1 MTPWDWGALALF
13 FVSWLGYGLLLHLLA
28 GKGHV
33 LNDDMLAVRQAWM
46 NQMAVRELRLV
57 DSQLMGHSI
66 NSASFFA
73 SANLLLIAAVAG
85 VLFGGEAALRGVA
98 AVGSDIGGAEPAS
111 LELLEA
117 KLGLVTLCLARGLL
131 DFIWSIRQMNYTL
144 ALIGATPEGETAMD
158 RAAYAAAAGSVLN
171 PAMVAFNSGVR
182 AYYFALAATA
192 WLFGPFWLA
201 LGAAAAFSLLLWRQ
215 RGSPAARAI
224 RKARSMLEEDR

>member
-73 SANLLLIAAVAG
+73 SANLLLIAAVA
-85 VLFGGEAALRGVA
+85 
-98 AVGSDIGGAEPAS
+98 
-111 LELLEA
+111 
-117 KLGLVTLCLARGLL
+117 
-131 DFIWSIRQMNYTL
+131 
-144 ALIGATPEGETAMD
+144 
-158 RAAYAAAAGSVLN
+158 
-171 PAMVAFNSGVR
+171 
-182 AYYFALAATA
+182 
-192 WLFGPFWLA
+192 
-201 LGAAAAFSLLLWRQ
+201 
-215 RGSPAARAI
+215 ARA
-224 RKARSMLEEDR
+224 K